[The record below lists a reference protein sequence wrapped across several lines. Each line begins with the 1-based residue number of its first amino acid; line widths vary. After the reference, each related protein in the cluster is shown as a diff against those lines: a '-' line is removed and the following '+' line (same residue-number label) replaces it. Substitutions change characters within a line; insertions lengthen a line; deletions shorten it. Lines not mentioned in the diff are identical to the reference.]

1 MEGGWRGTRVEI
13 WRLASL
19 GRKSLGFPNL
29 ASRLAEA
36 RRRLVHVTSSRR
48 SHGVQ
53 VEDGQVDAMGYV
65 GLCYPYIN
73 VFYVLGLRDIVVI

>member
-1 MEGGWRGTRVEI
+1 MARDTCRD
-13 WRLASL
+13 LAACFTW
-19 GRKSLGFPNL
+19 KKVVLGFPNL

-53 VEDGQVDAMGYV
+53 VENGRVDAIGCV
-65 GLCYPYIN
+65 GLCYSYIN
-73 VFYVLGLRDIVVI
+73 VFHVLGLRGIVVI

>member
-1 MEGGWRGTRVEI
+1 MARDTCRD
-13 WRLASL
+13 LAACFTW
-19 GRKSLGFPNL
+19 KKVVLGFPNL

-53 VEDGQVDAMGYV
+53 VEDGRVDAIGCV

-73 VFYVLGLRDIVVI
+73 IFYVLGLRGIVVI